1 MRQDCYIEKRNGYDI
16 IGKQKAAIR
25 RAAIKNH
32 CAEELT
38 PERIADYFG
47 LSHYY
52 LSHIFKWHTNVS
64 LMRFILLA
72 GCTRQRKCSS
82 KRTRA

>member
-1 MRQDCYIEKRNGYDI
+1 MRQDCYIGKRNGYDI
-16 IGKQKAAIR
+16 IGKQKAVER

-47 LSHYY
+47 LSRYY
-52 LSHIFKWHTNVS
+52 LSHIFKWQTNVS
-64 LMRFILLA
+64 LMRLILLA

>member
-1 MRQDCYIEKRNGYDI
+1 MRQDCYIGKRNGYDI
-16 IGKQKAAIR
+16 IGKQKR
-25 RAAIKNH
+25 GHSPRGYKNH

-47 LSHYY
+47 LSRYY
-52 LSHIFKWHTNVS
+52 LSHIFKWQTNVS

-72 GCTRQRKCSS
+72 GCTRQRKCLS

>member
-1 MRQDCYIEKRNGYDI
+1 M
-16 IGKQKAAIR
+16 
-25 RAAIKNH
+25 
-32 CAEELT
+32 

-47 LSHYY
+47 LSRYY
-52 LSHIFKWHTNVS
+52 LSHIFKWQTNVS